1 MAHEARDLSNEK
13 SFLDESDFFLVF
25 RCQLSYFLDTFHFR
39 KPRMI
44 EPSFMQVV
52 ISETILLA
60 NLAVFEPGEG
70 EANRRAAPALD
81 SSLREENSTWGRF

>member
-1 MAHEARDLSNEK
+1 
-13 SFLDESDFFLVF
+13 
-25 RCQLSYFLDTFHFR
+25 
-39 KPRMI
+39 
-44 EPSFMQVV
+44 MQVV

-81 SSLREENSTWGRF
+81 SSLGKRSRLAVASKIILLIDQQIDSSPCR